1 MRIPFIFQSCAQSL
15 ALTVDLSKTFR
26 FLVKPRRQ
34 EVYQMHT
41 EHHSCRLMVKSS
53 CGDSDDDD
61 RQRTTNKKEVDVV
74 DELDPFFTGNLIQSA
89 DPVVIAGNRSP
100 NLNRKS
106 SGSQVNRP
114 VSSQNE
120 LILSDRTTMNVDQ
133 VMFSVK

>member
-1 MRIPFIFQSCAQSL
+1 
-15 ALTVDLSKTFR
+15 
-26 FLVKPRRQ
+26 
-34 EVYQMHT
+34 MHT

-53 CGDSDDDD
+53 CGDSDDDE
-61 RQRTTNKKEVDVV
+61 RQRTTNKKGVDVV